1 MTMEMHRGSAAA
13 APSPCALER
22 KPSPVPGIGA
32 NFVTQVVKPQ
42 CFTNAL
48 KVGLADH
55 SRAQPQRLTLGF
67 VSRLRHANPGSV
79 MPAQPWR
86 GPEPMYTTVVTPKL
100 ALMPVPG
107 GTGIS
112 ANLGVTTVVYIGSGP
127 LHGCAGMTEPGFA
140 CRRRETKPSVSRCG
154 CAREWSARPT
164 FSAFVKHCGFTT
176 WVTKLAPMARYGRG
190 LALSGA
196 GRGRR
201 GRGRAA
207 ALLCRVT
214 LQLPLAA
221 SPVAQLGRPA
231 AGGE

>member
-55 SRAQPQRLTLGF
+55 SRAQPQRLSLGF

-100 ALMPVPG
+100 ALMPGTGEGLRSKAQGEGAAAAEARRTPNLEANRSSRMGSAPCKRMRARDLPG
-107 GTGIS
+107 GG
-112 ANLGVTTVVYIGSGP
+112 
-127 LHGCAGMTEPGFA
+127 
-140 CRRRETKPSVSRCG
+140 RVSPNPIPDLR
-154 CAREWSARPT
+154 
-164 FSAFVKHCGFTT
+164 
-176 WVTKLAPMARYGRG
+176 
-190 LALSGA
+190 
-196 GRGRR
+196 
-201 GRGRAA
+201 
-207 ALLCRVT
+207 
-214 LQLPLAA
+214 
-221 SPVAQLGRPA
+221 
-231 AGGE
+231 

>member
-1 MTMEMHRGSAAA
+1 
-13 APSPCALER
+13 
-22 KPSPVPGIGA
+22 
-32 NFVTQVVKPQ
+32 
-42 CFTNAL
+42 
-48 KVGLADH
+48 
-55 SRAQPQRLTLGF
+55 
-67 VSRLRHANPGSV
+67 
-79 MPAQPWR
+79 
-86 GPEPMYTTVVTPKL
+86 
-100 ALMPVPG
+100 
-107 GTGIS
+107 
-112 ANLGVTTVVYIGSGP
+112 
-127 LHGCAGMTEPGFA
+127 MTEPGFA

-207 ALLCRVT
+207 DLLCRVT

-231 AGGE
+231 AGGEDHVVEGAEPVAGVDVEAAGLDLVDRGHVGVAGEHQLQR